1 MMLMRGLA
9 IGLAAG
15 IPLLNGC
22 DKRGSD
28 FAPIPGTNAAT
39 SAAPAPVPGNPAMAK
54 LVGKWQ
60 RGDGDY
66 VIEVKSVDA
75 AGKLDAAYFNPNPI
89 HVSKAMAIPEAA
101 GLKVFVELQDTG
113 YPGCTYSL
121 QYDAAT
127 DQLFGQY
134 FQAAQQQTYDVAF
147 GRLKE

>member
-1 MMLMRGLA
+1 MRTLAVGL
-9 IGLAAG
+9 LAG
-15 IPLLNGC
+15 IALTTGC
-22 DKRGSD
+22 DGPGSKP
-28 FAPIPGTNAAT
+28 APVSDTNAAA
-39 SAAPAPVPGNPAMAK
+39 SAPASAQPNPATGK

-60 RGDGDY
+60 RGDGGY
-66 VIEVKSVDA
+66 VLEVKAVDA
-75 AGKLDAAYFNPNPI
+75 GGKLDAAYFNPSPI
-89 HVSKAMAIPEAA
+89 HVSKAMAIPEGA

-134 FQAAQQQTYDVAF
+134 FQAAQQQTYDVTF